1 MKIYTIKLR
10 QYTNI
15 GAIEQ
20 LVEIIAK
27 TETEAW
33 KNLYNGI
40 YKYKDAELV
49 KVTPIK

>member
-15 GAIEQ
+15 GTIEQ

-27 TETEAW
+27 TEAEAW
-33 KNLYNGI
+33 KNLYSGI
-40 YKYKDAELV
+40 YKYKDAELI
-49 KVTPIK
+49 KVTSIK